1 MSAELCQLSY
11 GALAAHH
18 PKTVVACLKVLLS
31 VAPTGIEPA
40 YPGLKARVPG
50 HHSTAPSMRT
60 QASPRPL
67 DESTIGAPQNVHAR
81 RDSNP
86 RTPALETGALPLSY
100 GRISRFTARA
110 PGCTAER
117 GRSHAVFVKRSRGHE
132 PRCENCYGSVC
143 FKHLS
148 TWQRGYRLVGPMG
161 LEPTTYG
168 LTCHFGFRRRYE

>member
-18 PKTVVACLKVLLS
+18 PKTAVSCRKA

-40 YPGLKARVPG
+40 YPGLKARVPC
-50 HHSTAPSMRT
+50 HHSAAPSMRT

-67 DESTIGAPQNVHAR
+67 DEGTIGAPQNLHAR

-110 PGCTAER
+110 PSCTAAR
-117 GRSHAVFVKRSRGHE
+117 GSSHAAFVKRSRGHE
-132 PRCENCYGSVC
+132 PRCENCYGAVC

-148 TWQRGYRLVGPMG
+148 TWPRYCLVGPVG